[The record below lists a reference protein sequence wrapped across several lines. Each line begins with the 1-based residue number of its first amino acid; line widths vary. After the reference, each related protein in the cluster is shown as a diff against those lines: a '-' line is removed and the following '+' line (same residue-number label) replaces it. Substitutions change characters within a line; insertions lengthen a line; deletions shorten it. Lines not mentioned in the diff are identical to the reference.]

1 MDQLRHITEH
11 SSHLKLDFRKRYIE
25 NVCVQMSRKIQEEIE
40 CPEAQKVG
48 KRLKS
53 YLFHQAKA
61 QIDASTLD
69 ASNLQI
75 EFEIE
80 SQEGSVNLT

>member
-25 NVCVQMSRKIQEEIE
+25 NICVQMSGKIQEEIE

-48 KRLKS
+48 KRVKS

-61 QIDASTLD
+61 QIEAQEPVVESDT
-69 ASNLQI
+69 I
-75 EFEIE
+75 EFT
-80 SQEGSVNLT
+80 S